1 MTVIL
6 LKVVSG
12 ALGFFYLYQVEASF
26 TLFRRL
32 LFCNVPVDEI
42 LARDIITLGWST
54 INAVIRPFPNNLCRA
69 ADPDFQNT
77 GTTSPRLSHNNNTD
91 L

>member
-1 MTVIL
+1 MCALTRVFKGPCIILNKSMSAIL

-42 LARDIITLGWST
+42 LVREYHHFGVEHNKRCDQAISEQPLSRC
-54 INAVIRPFPNNLCRA
+54 RP
-69 ADPDFQNT
+69 
-77 GTTSPRLSHNNNTD
+77 
-91 L
+91 